1 MNVALEEVMD
11 NVVMM
16 TSQIVVRAMYRKRH
30 FVVRVVYVVKLRM
43 IRVAMTVRGIH
54 VVYLSEVL
62 LLREVLSRVVLEV
75 VVIIQNS
82 VMHQRG

>member
-1 MNVALEEVMD
+1 MD
-11 NVVMM
+11 NVVMKKGQTVAFPLEGM
-16 TSQIVVRAMYRKRH
+16 KCPLN
-30 FVVRVVYVVKLRM
+30 VVKECVVKFPRERM
-43 IRVAMTVRGIH
+43 FVAMITLLIP
-54 VVYLSEVL
+54 VVYLLEVL